1 MSHPPTPKWPADE
14 VGVPSIEGDEC
25 FGDLVD
31 KLCQFF
37 EHTIKLPHAFEDLR
51 RSQEGRALQPLI
63 HYLSNQVD
71 HPALVSA
78 LLALKGHFSALE
90 EASDEP
96 GVNEARGYACEFVA
110 WQFLTSLKEAD
121 IIDFLLVEL
130 PPAADASTPD
140 TNNGLGL
147 DENGQGSTHPSEQSP
162 LLATSNT
169 EYFDHGDAKKSRFA
183 SLMSQC
189 ENLSALELATVS
201 GAKKFLSQR
210 PVQKIING
218 LWKGDIVFWETLG
231 LHSVKKP
238 KKYNRRQADPFSRLR
253 VPLYLKIFETLFF
266 AAFLALYYAVLVKR
280 NNTRVTIPEL
290 LLYVWIASF
299 AYDEF
304 ADWLDAGQ
312 TSFYASDFWWTWDI
326 SIVVVGFS
334 FCIMRI
340 VGLTTANAATID
352 LAYDVLG
359 LEALFLV
366 PRIFSLLSLNRY
378 FGTLIPCLKEMTKDF
393 VKFLSLVVILYLGF
407 LTTFVL
413 LARDSRFNPKQM
425 SWILVKVFFGSSY
438 LGFDVAEEIS
448 PFFGPPVMLIFV
460 TLTNILL
467 ITSLISLL
475 SNSLS
480 KVLDHARDEYLFM
493 FVPTVLIA
501 PSQTLTAAT
510 MQLFRL
516 RTRSIEFEKVDILP
530 ASTLQALCSV
540 PGGSIVRVLCRRHFT
555 DEPRSAAQASSSNQD
570 CCKSLWALDGL
581 ISTVVLTIARLT
593 RLQNLI
599 PLVIRPLRL
608 ILPSERLRGARI
620 VLLKAT
626 HLPFVFAIWAFEHLA
641 HARTRDAKVTSF
653 SGPQT
658 HALPKRPPR
667 LPVNSPRLL
676 MADAQSNVGRMQQMN
691 WSHTRAGFTEP
702 DAQLKTLVARL
713 STQVEELTAMVS
725 QLQDQREASTSA
737 A

>member
-1 MSHPPTPKWPADE
+1 MSMPSTPRWPADE
-14 VGVPSIEGDEC
+14 TGVPEIVGDEC
-25 FGDLVD
+25 FGDLAD

-37 EHTIKLPHAFEDLR
+37 EHTIKTPHTFEDLR
-51 RSQEGRALQPLI
+51 RSQEGKALQPLI
-63 HYLSNQVD
+63 LYLSTQVD

-110 WQFLTSLKEAD
+110 WQFLTNLKEAD
-121 IIDFLLVEL
+121 IIESLLVEL
-130 PPAADASTPD
+130 PPATAPNTPDASSHHHTYEDGRDVPHA
-140 TNNGLGL
+140 
-147 DENGQGSTHPSEQSP
+147 DERSP
-162 LLATSNT
+162 LLPVSNGD
-169 EYFDHGDAKKSRFA
+169 YFGHSDSSRSRFG
-183 SLMSQC
+183 SLMSRC

-218 LWKGDIVFWETLG
+218 LWKGDIVFWETLN
-231 LHSVKKP
+231 LHSEKKP
-238 KKYNRRQADPFSRLR
+238 KKYNRKQADPFSRLR

-266 AAFLALYYAVLVKR
+266 AAFLGLYYAVLVQR
-280 NNTRVTIPEL
+280 NNTRVTIPEI

-326 SIVVVGFS
+326 SIVVVGLV

-340 VGLTTANAATID
+340 VGLTTSNAATID

-366 PRIFSLLSLNRY
+366 PRIFALLSLNRY

-425 SWILVKVFFGSSY
+425 SWILIKVFFGSSY

-480 KVLDHARDEYLFM
+480 KRIDIDEEKVLDHARDEYLFIYS
-493 FVPTVLIA
+493 VYVL
-501 PSQTLTAAT
+501 
-510 MQLFRL
+510 
-516 RTRSIEFEKVDILP
+516 E
-530 ASTLQALCSV
+530 
-540 PGGSIVRVLCRRHFT
+540 
-555 DEPRSAAQASSSNQD
+555 ASSSN
-570 CCKSLWALDGL
+570 
-581 ISTVVLTIARLT
+581 RLT
-593 RLQNLI
+593 YFLPPLNLI

-608 ILPSERLRGARI
+608 VLPSERLRSVRI

-626 HLPFVFAIWAFEHLA
+626 HLPLVSAIWAFEQLTD
-641 HARTRDAKVTSF
+641 TRNRRVKVTSF

-658 HALPKRPPR
+658 PTLPRRALR

-676 MADAQSNVGRMQQMN
+676 MADAPNMLGRRPHKHQAP
-691 WSHTRAGFTEP
+691 AGFTET
-702 DAQLKTLVARL
+702 DAQLKTLVLKL
-713 STQVEELTAMVS
+713 SAQVEELTAMVS
-725 QLQDQREASTSA
+725 QAQQQREASTSVA
-737 A
+737 

>member
-1 MSHPPTPKWPADE
+1 MSIPSTPRWPADE
-14 VGVPSIEGDEC
+14 TGVPEIAGDEC

-37 EHTIKLPHAFEDLR
+37 EHKIKLPHTFEDLR
-51 RSQEGRALQPLI
+51 RSQEGRAVQPLI
-63 HYLSNQVD
+63 AYLSTQVD

-90 EASDEP
+90 ETSDEP

-110 WQFLTSLKEAD
+110 WQFLTNLKEAD
-121 IIDFLLVEL
+121 IIESLLVEL
-130 PPAADASTPD
+130 PPATTPITSNPPNGYHSGENERDTTHAD
-140 TNNGLGL
+140 
-147 DENGQGSTHPSEQSP
+147 ERSP
-162 LLATSNT
+162 LLPVSNT
-169 EYFDHGDAKKSRFA
+169 DYFGHGDSPRSRFG

-218 LWKGDIVFWETLG
+218 LWKGDIVFWETLS
-231 LHSVKKP
+231 LHSEKKP
-238 KKYNRRQADPFSRLR
+238 KKYNRKQADPFSRLR

-266 AAFLALYYAVLVKR
+266 AAFLGLYYAVLVQR
-280 NNTRVTIPEL
+280 NNARVTIPEI

-304 ADWLDAGQ
+304 SDWLDAGQ
-312 TSFYASDFWWTWDI
+312 SSFYASDFWWTWDI
-326 SIVVVGFS
+326 SIVVVGFV

-340 VGLTTANAATID
+340 VGLTTANATTID

-393 VKFLSLVVILYLGF
+393 IKFLSLVVILYLGF

-413 LARDSRFNPKQM
+413 LARDSRFNAKQM
-425 SWILVKVFFGSSY
+425 SWILIKVFFGSSY

-448 PFFGPPVMLIFV
+448 PFFGPPVMLVFV

-480 KVLDHARDEYLFM
+480 KVLDHARDEYLFIYS
-493 FVPTVLIA
+493 VYVL
-501 PSQTLTAAT
+501 
-510 MQLFRL
+510 
-516 RTRSIEFEKVDILP
+516 E
-530 ASTLQALCSV
+530 
-540 PGGSIVRVLCRRHFT
+540 
-555 DEPRSAAQASSSNQD
+555 ASSSN
-570 CCKSLWALDGL
+570 
-581 ISTVVLTIARLT
+581 RLT
-593 RLQNLI
+593 YFLPPLNLI

-608 ILPSERLRGARI
+608 VIPSERLRSVRI

-626 HLPFVFAIWAFEHLA
+626 HLPLVFAIWAYEQLTD
-641 HARTRDAKVTSF
+641 TRNLDVKVTSF

-658 HALPKRPPR
+658 PTPPKKALR

-676 MADAQSNVGRMQQMN
+676 MAEAPNSFARKPQKPQA
-691 WSHTRAGFTEP
+691 RAGSTET
-702 DAQLKTLVARL
+702 DAPLKALVLKL

-725 QLQDQREASTSA
+725 QLQQQREASTSVA
-737 A
+737 